1 MILLV
6 HLLFGALIGQKILN
20 PVLAIVLAF
29 LSHYFLDFFPHI
41 EYSIKNISEKRWKKS
56 LPDFLKI
63 FLDLAAGIILIFIF
77 SAKTPIIFIASFFAI
92 LPDGLSLLDSIFKNN
107 ALKKHSWFHQEKLHF
122 LKYKKISNLWRILS
136 QIIVVVIC
144 IILFQKL

>member
-77 SAKTPIIFIASFFAI
+77 SALANYNTRFI
-92 LPDGLSLLDSIFKNN
+92 NCN
-107 ALKKHSWFHQEKLHF
+107 
-122 LKYKKISNLWRILS
+122 KIQVAWATFRI
-136 QIIVVVIC
+136 
-144 IILFQKL
+144 